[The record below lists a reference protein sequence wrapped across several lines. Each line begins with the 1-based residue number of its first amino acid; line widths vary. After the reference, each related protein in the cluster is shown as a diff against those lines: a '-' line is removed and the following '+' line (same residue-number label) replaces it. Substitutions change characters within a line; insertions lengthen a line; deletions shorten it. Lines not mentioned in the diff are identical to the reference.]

1 MDDGVMM
8 TASVSTTIAGMPPRF
23 APAAP
28 VRWVD
33 NPVVVAVVFAIK
45 AFLAGLLALF
55 IAFWLGLDEPRW
67 ALLTVFIV
75 SQPDSGLVLAKGFY
89 RILGTIAGV
98 LVSIALVFGLSQSG
112 ELFLASLALWIGL
125 CNFAAAALRNFAS
138 YGFLLAGYTVAV
150 IGISAALNPDQ
161 AFPLL
166 LARFTEIVLGIVCA
180 SLVSR
185 MVFPRDLM
193 PKLVGLVEALRRGA
207 ERLAAAVRRVD
218 WQDRA
223 GERRQFLTDFAA
235 VETTRASAYFESPEA
250 RACNG
255 ALRQLVGAALHVSA
269 VAEAT
274 AGRTGS
280 RLAADVPQIAD
291 LIRAA
296 PDTPRGNGEV
306 VSRIV
311 DAVDARALAEAVVR
325 LRAAA
330 AAFDQGTA
338 ADDDA
343 GRGFWS
349 DPVAAALTGIRSA
362 LVVAVASA
370 FWIVTAWPNGAIAVI
385 VAATMCSLFG
395 DLEQPVKISLA
406 LVATLLIAFIPV
418 FGTVYGLLPMA
429 TDFVSMSVALAPLL
443 LACGVIIARLP
454 LGLFPVAYFTVGSN
468 IDNVMNYDL
477 SAFLNTSIAILMGM
491 GFALALF
498 AVIFPETP
506 RRIGNRF
513 HRQLLV
519 RLGRLCSAEH
529 PTVADHER
537 ALYERLAATIVRLK
551 NEPAAARACIA
562 GAIVALS
569 VSRAVEELRTA
580 IATGRLP
587 AAMTSGI
594 SRLITAASPGFLH
607 PSRRQIVKTAWDA
620 RALRRRALALARS
633 VEDDQ
638 ESEALLA
645 ALAGC
650 EVLRSSLLKAPLLL
664 REVLDAR

>member
-1 MDDGVMM
+1 MM

-75 SQPDSGLVLAKGFY
+75 SQPDSGQVLAKGFY
-89 RILGTIAGV
+89 RILGTMGGV

-112 ELFLASLALWIGL
+112 ELFLAALALWIGL

-223 GERRQFLTDFAA
+223 GERRQFLTAFAA

-491 GFALALF
+491 GFALVLF
-498 AVIFPETP
+498 AVFFPETP

>member
-1 MDDGVMM
+1 MM
-8 TASVSTTIAGMPPRF
+8 TASVSTTIAGMPPRL

-28 VRWVD
+28 VRWAD
-33 NPVVVAVVFAIK
+33 NPAVVAVVFAIK

-166 LARFTEIVLGIVCA
+166 LAGFTEIVLGIVCA

-491 GFALALF
+491 GFALVLF
-498 AVIFPETP
+498 AVFFPETP

>member
-8 TASVSTTIAGMPPRF
+8 TASVSTTIPGMPPRF

-33 NPVVVAVVFAIK
+33 NSVVVAVVFAIK

-75 SQPDSGLVLAKGFY
+75 AQPDSGQVLAKGFY

-112 ELFLASLALWIGL
+112 ELFLTALALWIGL

-138 YGFLLAGYTVAV
+138 YGFLLAGYTVAI

-180 SLVSR
+180 SLVTR
-185 MVFPRDLM
+185 LVFPRDLM
-193 PKLVGLVEALRRGA
+193 PKLVALVHALRLRA
-207 ERLAAAVRRVD
+207 ERLAAAITRLD
-218 WQDRA
+218 WQDLA
-223 GERRQFLTDFAA
+223 GERRQFLADFAA

-250 RACNG
+250 RVRNG
-255 ALRQLVGAALHVSA
+255 TLRQLAGAALHVSA
-269 VAEAT
+269 VAETMARRMG
-274 AGRTGS
+274 A

-291 LIRAA
+291 LIRAE
-296 PDTPRGNGEV
+296 PDTPHGNGEV

-338 ADDDA
+338 AADDA

-370 FWIVTAWPNGAIAVI
+370 FWIVTAWPNGTIAVI

-395 DLEQPVKISLA
+395 GLEQPVKISLA

-443 LACGVIIARLP
+443 LACGVIIARQP

-468 IDNVMNYDL
+468 IDNVINYDL

-491 GFALALF
+491 GFALVLF
-498 AVIFPETP
+498 AVFFPETP

-513 HRQLLV
+513 RRQVLV

-537 ALYERLAATIVRLK
+537 ALYERLAATIIRLK

-594 SRLITAASPGFLH
+594 SRLLTAASVGFLH
-607 PSRRQIVKTAWDA
+607 PSRRRIVKTAWDA

-638 ESEALLA
+638 ESEALAA

-664 REVLDAR
+664 REVPDVR

>member
-1 MDDGVMM
+1 MM
-8 TASVSTTIAGMPPRF
+8 TASVSTTIAGMPPRL

-75 SQPDSGLVLAKGFY
+75 AQPDSGQVLAKGFY

-112 ELFLASLALWIGL
+112 ELFLAALALWIGL

-180 SLVSR
+180 SLVTR
-185 MVFPRDLM
+185 LVFPRDLM

-207 ERLAAAVRRVD
+207 ERLAAAARRVD

-370 FWIVTAWPNGAIAVI
+370 FWIVTAWPNGTIAVI

-443 LACGVIIARLP
+443 LACGVIIARQP

-491 GFALALF
+491 GFALVLF
-498 AVIFPETP
+498 AVFFPETP

-519 RLGRLCSAEH
+519 RLGRLCSAEP
-529 PTVADHER
+529 PTAADHER
-537 ALYERLAATIVRLK
+537 AVYERLAATIVRLK

-594 SRLITAASPGFLH
+594 SRLLTAASPGFLH

-633 VEDDQ
+633 VENDQ
-638 ESEALLA
+638 ESEALVA